1 MNSSKQY
8 AYEIKLIIKNL
19 NKISGLPECDPYKEE
34 LNRKCQ
40 CEGPGVGLSIQ
51 RLQWSCGKYV
61 QITKGLHA

>member
-40 CEGPGVGLSIQ
+40 CEGPAYRDFSGAVVNMF
-51 RLQWSCGKYV
+51 K
-61 QITKGLHA
+61 